1 MSDKKARADFLKCMG
16 MRKKERVS
24 LLKREL
30 YYFLLAAGAD
40 NDSRDQYL
48 YSSNVSCSDVYA
60 CRQNCMA
67 ETCCLDMAYVSGS
80 TVGFAWIL
88 GRFIIRK
95 VEGKR

>member
-1 MSDKKARADFLKCMG
+1 M
-16 MRKKERVS
+16 
-24 LLKREL
+24 
-30 YYFLLAAGAD
+30 AAGAD

-67 ETCCLDMAYVSGS
+67 VWIWLMYLAVQW
-80 TVGFAWIL
+80 GFAWIL

-95 VEGKR
+95 VEGKDE

>member
-1 MSDKKARADFLKCMG
+1 MYGNA
-16 MRKKERVS
+16 KERTSITPEKRTV
-24 LLKREL
+24 LL
-30 YYFLLAAGAD
+30 LLAAGAD

-67 ETCCLDMAYVSGS
+67 ETCCLDLAVQW
-80 TVGFAWIL
+80 GFAWIL

-95 VEGKR
+95 LEGKDE

>member
-1 MSDKKARADFLKCMG
+1 MKCMG

-30 YYFLLAAGAD
+30 YYLLLAAGAD

-48 YSSNVSCSDVYA
+48 YSSNVSCPDVYA

-80 TVGFAWIL
+80 TVGL
-88 GRFIIRK
+88 CMDIRK
-95 VEGKR
+95 IYHSKGGRKR

>member
-1 MSDKKARADFLKCMG
+1 MKCMG
-16 MRKKERVS
+16 MQKKERVS
-24 LLKREL
+24 LLKKRTVL
-30 YYFLLAAGAD
+30 LLLAAGAD

-80 TVGFAWIL
+80 TVGICMD
-88 GRFIIRK
+88 IRK
-95 VEGKR
+95 IYHSKGGRKR

>member
-1 MSDKKARADFLKCMG
+1 MYG
-16 MRKKERVS
+16 NVKERTSITPEKRAV
-24 LLKREL
+24 LL
-30 YYFLLAAGAD
+30 LLAAGAD

-80 TVGFAWIL
+80 TVGICMD
-88 GRFIIRK
+88 IRK
-95 VEGKR
+95 IYHSKGGRKR